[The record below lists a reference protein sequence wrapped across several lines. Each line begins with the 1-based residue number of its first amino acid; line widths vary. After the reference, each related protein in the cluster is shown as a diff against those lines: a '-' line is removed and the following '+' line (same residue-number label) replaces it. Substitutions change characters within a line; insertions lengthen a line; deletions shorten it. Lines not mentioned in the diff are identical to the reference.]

1 MEIEQ
6 ASRIADKIEA
16 RWPASGAEE

>member
-6 ASRIADKIEA
+6 ASRIAEKIEA